1 MLKKDDII
9 LIKSYGN
16 EKTKIFLRGVN
27 EVLMIDASFEEV
39 KFAINN
45 DLQDLQDLQ
54 GMPAVSAPL
63 KIVTWFLVR
72 ALNIYHNIRCPHRLR
87 GPQGVSEASGL
98 KHTPFCDHIEKNAPD
113 DSGATAWL
121 CTDIP
126 GRDFSR

>member
-1 MLKKDDII
+1 MLQLKTISNESIMLKKDDII

-54 GMPAVSAPL
+54 GMQAVSAPL
-63 KIVTWFLVR
+63 KIVT
-72 ALNIYHNIRCPHRLR
+72 
-87 GPQGVSEASGL
+87 
-98 KHTPFCDHIEKNAPD
+98 
-113 DSGATAWL
+113 
-121 CTDIP
+121 
-126 GRDFSR
+126 

>member
-1 MLKKDDII
+1 FFCMYKLKGLGIISIPLTSTCKKKTMTMLHLKTISNESIMLKKDDII

-54 GMPAVSAPL
+54 GMQAVSAPL
-63 KIVTWFLVR
+63 KIVT
-72 ALNIYHNIRCPHRLR
+72 
-87 GPQGVSEASGL
+87 
-98 KHTPFCDHIEKNAPD
+98 
-113 DSGATAWL
+113 
-121 CTDIP
+121 
-126 GRDFSR
+126 

>member
-45 DLQDLQDLQ
+45 DRNSSP
-54 GMPAVSAPL
+54 G
-63 KIVTWFLVR
+63 
-72 ALNIYHNIRCPHRLR
+72 LR
-87 GPQGVSEASGL
+87 WQQQLLRNWIICLFYAGFHDGP
-98 KHTPFCDHIEKNAPD
+98 
-113 DSGATAWL
+113 
-121 CTDIP
+121 
-126 GRDFSR
+126 